1 MAENEMLTDVPLT
14 QIRDFLH
21 HPYLVKD
28 DESMDELVESI
39 KERGLIQPVIIR
51 PVEDGMY
58 EMVSGHRRK
67 RAFEI
72 AGYEKIP
79 ARVKEMSRDEAILSM
94 VDSNLQRETVLPSEK
109 ARAYKMR
116 LDALRRQVGR
126 PTKNNSDPTGPNL
139 TGTRSNT
146 ELAAEVKESETQIKR
161 YIRLNYLVP
170 EMLDLV
176 DEGKVAMR
184 PAVEISYLPEE
195 IQYDLLEAM
204 EYNEATPS
212 HDQTMSMTYDV
223 AKNLTAN
230 GFTRTSYKFK
240 NWNTKSD
247 GSGTSYKDKQSVK
260 NLTTTDGATVNLYA
274 QWEYDPVLLVEQC
287 SVYEGT
293 KSDKTTLFGYT
304 KGNVFDD
311 YVYKSNYPV
320 MGDTIWF
327 NIHFPAEIESYML
340 VVLDS
345 ILNRITKNRAEGRET
360 YIFIDEIYL
369 LFRHQYTADFLFTL
383 WKRVR
388 KYGAFCTGITQN
400 VDDMM
405 QSHTARTMLA
415 NSEFIIMLNQG
426 STDRDDLANLLQISD
441 DQMKHITNVDAG
453 HGLVKVGSDLVPFER
468 KFPKNTQLYKLMTTK
483 MGE

>member
-1 MAENEMLTDVPLT
+1 MAENEMLIDVPLT

-51 PVEDGMY
+51 TVENGMY

-116 LDALRRQVGR
+116 LDAMKRQGKR
-126 PTKNNSDPTGPNL
+126 TDLTLSPTGTKL
-139 TGTRSNT
+139 RSDQQ
-146 ELAAEVKESETQIKR
+146 LADEVGESRNQIQR
-161 YIRLNYLVP
+161 LIRLNYLVP

-212 HDQTMSMTYDV
+212 HDQTIRMRKAYQEG
-223 AKNLTAN
+223 K
-230 GFTRTSYKFK
+230 
-240 NWNTKSD
+240 
-247 GSGTSYKDKQSVK
+247 
-260 NLTTTDGATVNLYA
+260 LTTEVVENIMEEPKPNQKEKSPFRDKRIEGAI
-274 QWEYDPVLLVEQC
+274 P
-287 SVYEGT
+287 
-293 KSDKTTLFGYT
+293 K
-304 KGNVFDD
+304 
-311 YVYKSNYPV
+311 
-320 MGDTIWF
+320 
-327 NIHFPAEIESYML
+327 EIPKEKYCDF
-340 VVLDS
+340 V
-345 ILNRITKNRAEGRET
+345 IKAIEFYNRYLERVKENRSR
-360 YIFIDEIYL
+360 
-369 LFRHQYTADFLFTL
+369 
-383 WKRVR
+383 
-388 KYGAFCTGITQN
+388 
-400 VDDMM
+400 
-405 QSHTARTMLA
+405 
-415 NSEFIIMLNQG
+415 
-426 STDRDDLANLLQISD
+426 
-441 DQMKHITNVDAG
+441 
-453 HGLVKVGSDLVPFER
+453 
-468 KFPKNTQLYKLMTTK
+468 
-483 MGE
+483 

>member
-39 KERGLIQPVIIR
+39 KERGLIQPIIIR

-116 LDALRRQVGR
+116 LDAMKRQGKRTDLTLSPAGTKLRSDQRLAEEVG
-126 PTKNNSDPTGPNL
+126 
-139 TGTRSNT
+139 
-146 ELAAEVKESETQIKR
+146 ESRNQIQR
-161 YIRLNYLVP
+161 LIRLNYLVP

-184 PAVEISYLPEE
+184 PGVEISYLPEE

-212 HDQTMSMTYDV
+212 HDQTIRMRKAYQE
-223 AKNLTAN
+223 
-230 GFTRTSYKFK
+230 G
-240 NWNTKSD
+240 
-247 GSGTSYKDKQSVK
+247 
-260 NLTTTDGATVNLYA
+260 NLTTEVVENIMEEPKPNQKEKSPFRDKRIEGAI
-274 QWEYDPVLLVEQC
+274 P
-287 SVYEGT
+287 
-293 KSDKTTLFGYT
+293 
-304 KGNVFDD
+304 KGIPKEKYCDFVI
-311 YVYKSNYPV
+311 K
-320 MGDTIWF
+320 
-327 NIHFPAEIESYML
+327 AIEFY
-340 VVLDS
+340 
-345 ILNRITKNRAEGRET
+345 NRYLERVKENRSR
-360 YIFIDEIYL
+360 
-369 LFRHQYTADFLFTL
+369 
-383 WKRVR
+383 
-388 KYGAFCTGITQN
+388 
-400 VDDMM
+400 
-405 QSHTARTMLA
+405 
-415 NSEFIIMLNQG
+415 
-426 STDRDDLANLLQISD
+426 
-441 DQMKHITNVDAG
+441 
-453 HGLVKVGSDLVPFER
+453 
-468 KFPKNTQLYKLMTTK
+468 
-483 MGE
+483 

>member
-72 AGYEKIP
+72 AGYDKIP

-116 LDALRRQVGR
+116 LDAMKRQGKR
-126 PTKNNSDPTGPNL
+126 TDLTLSPTGTKL
-139 TGTRSNT
+139 RSDQQ
-146 ELAAEVKESETQIKR
+146 LADEVGESRNQIQR
-161 YIRLNYLVP
+161 LIRLNYLVP

-212 HDQTMSMTYDV
+212 HDQTIRMRKAYQE
-223 AKNLTAN
+223 
-230 GFTRTSYKFK
+230 G
-240 NWNTKSD
+240 
-247 GSGTSYKDKQSVK
+247 
-260 NLTTTDGATVNLYA
+260 NLTTEVVENIMEEPKPNQKEKSPFRDKRIEGAI
-274 QWEYDPVLLVEQC
+274 PK
-287 SVYEGT
+287 GIP
-293 KSDKTTLFGYT
+293 KDKYCDFVI
-304 KGNVFDD
+304 K
-311 YVYKSNYPV
+311 
-320 MGDTIWF
+320 
-327 NIHFPAEIESYML
+327 AIEFY
-340 VVLDS
+340 
-345 ILNRITKNRAEGRET
+345 NRYLERVKENRSR
-360 YIFIDEIYL
+360 
-369 LFRHQYTADFLFTL
+369 
-383 WKRVR
+383 
-388 KYGAFCTGITQN
+388 
-400 VDDMM
+400 
-405 QSHTARTMLA
+405 
-415 NSEFIIMLNQG
+415 
-426 STDRDDLANLLQISD
+426 
-441 DQMKHITNVDAG
+441 
-453 HGLVKVGSDLVPFER
+453 
-468 KFPKNTQLYKLMTTK
+468 
-483 MGE
+483 

>member
-116 LDALRRQVGR
+116 LDAMKRQGKR
-126 PTKNNSDPTGPNL
+126 TDLTLSPTGTKL
-139 TGTRSNT
+139 RSDQQ
-146 ELAAEVKESETQIKR
+146 LADEVGESRNQIQR
-161 YIRLNYLVP
+161 LIRLNYLVP

-212 HDQTMSMTYDV
+212 HDQTIRMRKAYQEG
-223 AKNLTAN
+223 K
-230 GFTRTSYKFK
+230 
-240 NWNTKSD
+240 
-247 GSGTSYKDKQSVK
+247 
-260 NLTTTDGATVNLYA
+260 LTTEV
-274 QWEYDPVLLVEQC
+274 VENIMEEPKPNQK
-287 SVYEGT
+287 E
-293 KSDKTTLFGYT
+293 KSPFRDKRIEVAIP
-304 KGNVFDD
+304 KGVPKEKYCDF
-311 YVYKSNYPV
+311 VIK
-320 MGDTIWF
+320 
-327 NIHFPAEIESYML
+327 AIEFY
-340 VVLDS
+340 
-345 ILNRITKNRAEGRET
+345 NRYLERVKENRSR
-360 YIFIDEIYL
+360 
-369 LFRHQYTADFLFTL
+369 
-383 WKRVR
+383 
-388 KYGAFCTGITQN
+388 
-400 VDDMM
+400 
-405 QSHTARTMLA
+405 
-415 NSEFIIMLNQG
+415 
-426 STDRDDLANLLQISD
+426 
-441 DQMKHITNVDAG
+441 
-453 HGLVKVGSDLVPFER
+453 
-468 KFPKNTQLYKLMTTK
+468 
-483 MGE
+483 